1 MTEKEQEFDRLIRAA
16 ASRPMKGCKCMEAM
30 LQGFRKP
37 YDRDD
42 GCIAKEEPQRKEGG
56 TE

>member
-42 GCIAKEEPQRKEGG
+42 GCIAKEEPQRKERS

>member
-1 MTEKEQEFDRLIRAA
+1 MTEEEQEFDRLIRVA

-37 YDRDD
+37 HDWDD
-42 GCIAKEEPQRKEGG
+42 DCISREEPQRKEQS